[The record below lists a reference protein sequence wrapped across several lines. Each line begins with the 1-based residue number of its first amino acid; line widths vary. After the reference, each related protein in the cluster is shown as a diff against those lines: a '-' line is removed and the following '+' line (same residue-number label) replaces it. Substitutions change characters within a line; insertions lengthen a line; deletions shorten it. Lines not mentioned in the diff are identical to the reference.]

1 MKLKYTQ
8 QIADIVDNLCNHSL
22 NKFEALNRL
31 LTICASLDH
40 EDPKIN
46 DVLRSSVNVIYF
58 NDNSDY
64 LAAHYSIVRKLT
76 GLKEL
81 NDDVIKKL
89 FKELNP
95 DE

>member
-8 QIADIVDNLCNHSL
+8 QIADIVDDLCNHNI

-31 LTICASLDH
+31 LAICASLDH

-58 NDNSDY
+58 DDNSDY

-81 NDDVIKKL
+81 NEDVIKKL
-89 FKELNP
+89 FKQLNP